1 MNKGKEMT
9 KMYDKDLFAR
19 VAEPYG
25 VAVTP
30 ELTEKLGIYARL
42 LVEWNE
48 KMNLT
53 AITDPVGVAVKHFAD
68 SLTAAP
74 LLPEGEF
81 SLIDVGTGAGFPGVP
96 LALYRPDCKLT
107 LLDSLQK
114 RLTFL
119 ETVCRQVDLPVTL
132 IHARAEEGGQ
142 NPDLR
147 EKYDVAC
154 ARAVAALPTLSE
166 YCLPFVKVGGRF
178 IALKGPDADREL
190 EDARRGVGILGGKV
204 AGVTALTIPAMP
216 IEGVEPMERRLVHI
230 EKSKP
235 TPPAYPRH
243 GSKIKKSPL

>member
-1 MNKGKEMT
+1 
-9 KMYDKDLFAR
+9 MYDKDLFLR
-19 VAEPYG
+19 VACQYG
-25 VAVTP
+25 VEVSAETID
-30 ELTEKLGIYARL
+30 KLDIYARL

-53 AITDPVGVAVKHFAD
+53 AITDPVGIAVKHFAD

-74 LLPEGEF
+74 LLPEGAF

-96 LALYRPDCKLT
+96 LALLRSDCQLT

-114 RLTFL
+114 RLIFL
-119 ETVCRQVDLPVTL
+119 ETVCREVALPVTL

-178 IALKGPDADREL
+178 VALKGPDADREL

-204 AGVTALTIPAMP
+204 TSVEALVLPKEP
-216 IEGVEPMERRLVHI
+216 IDGIESMERRLVCI
-230 EKSKP
+230 EKVKH